1 MYIYI
6 YMCVHHWSYLA
17 ELWTNAPI
25 VRASPSWNSSWQPLI
40 LCPNISLL
48 RHLSQILQRLHS
60 HLGPASSWS
69 HPIFFNSHH
78 SKLKCSKIFD
88 DVCRMISDF
97 SFYFKT
103 NKVVSMFHLLG
114 TFRRMFSQEEPPN
127 FIFAPA
133 PSPECLALE
142 HWSELRPPTVP
153 LPKSS
158 FDAGWWFYITILKN
172 DGVKVNGFRMT
183 PHIWNGKLKSCLKP
197 PTRICFSR
205 QKMIKNGNCTL
216 ASWFQHGNFPFFM
229 ALQRTR
235 CPPPLGTRT
244 FQGSRF
250 AQSPLPSGGRT
261 MAPVP
266 GCVIGSFCWGM
277 KI

>member
-1 MYIYI
+1 
-6 YMCVHHWSYLA
+6 
-17 ELWTNAPI
+17 
-25 VRASPSWNSSWQPLI
+25 
-40 LCPNISLL
+40 
-48 RHLSQILQRLHS
+48 
-60 HLGPASSWS
+60 
-69 HPIFFNSHH
+69 
-78 SKLKCSKIFD
+78 
-88 DVCRMISDF
+88 
-97 SFYFKT
+97 
-103 NKVVSMFHLLG
+103 
-114 TFRRMFSQEEPPN
+114 
-127 FIFAPA
+127 
-133 PSPECLALE
+133 
-142 HWSELRPPTVP
+142 
-153 LPKSS
+153 
-158 FDAGWWFYITILKN
+158 LKN

-183 PHIWNGKLKSCLKP
+183 SPIWNGKLKSCLKP